1 MHSFVLASEG
11 GYQEFELQ
19 GGEFAVLALSGLAA
33 VLALVVGFG
42 LVKSVLAADQGTP
55 KMIEIAT
62 AIQEGAL
69 AYLKRQFRT
78 IGVILIPLVIVVF
91 LTSTEVMKPDGESAL
106 SFVESGLFRTLAFL
120 AGAFMSGLTGYIGM
134 TLATQGNVRTAAAA
148 KSGSLPKALDVAFRT
163 GGVAGMFTVGLGLL
177 GATVIIFI
185 FQNTSSASLVGFGVG
200 GSLLALFLRVG
211 GGIFTKAADV
221 GADLVGKVEAGI
233 PEDDPRNPATI
244 ADNVGD
250 NVGDCAGMA
259 SDLFE
264 SYEVTLVASII
275 LGVAAFESIGANP
288 ALGLVF
294 PLAARAVGVVA
305 SIAGIFM
312 VKAKEGE
319 TNALKPIN
327 RGFLTAGIL
336 TVIGTAFVAFGYVGN
351 DTERGGHE
359 GMKVF
364 LAVVIGL
371 VLAQLISRLTEY
383 FTATHYSPVK
393 EVAESTRT
401 GPATTVLSGTALG
414 LESSVYS
421 VVAIAI
427 AIGTAIG
434 LGGGNLQFSLYLV
447 ALTGM
452 GMLAT
457 TGVIVSE
464 DTFGPVADNA
474 AGIAEMSGE
483 FHGEPERIMVSL
495 DAVGNTT
502 KAVTKG
508 FAIGSAVIAA
518 VALFA
523 SFIEGAAGEL
533 LPADEIDRLQQTA
546 RGVFDVFPINVA
558 DPKIFI
564 GLLIGGAVPFLF
576 SALAIRAVGRSAGVV
591 VQEVRR
597 QFADGKI
604 MAGTKRPDYGPVID
618 ICTAA
623 SLRELAT
630 PALLAVLTPVIIGFG
645 ISWQALGAFLAAV
658 ILTGQLMAVYL
669 SNSGGA
675 WDNAKKY
682 IEDGHEGGKGS
693 EAHKAAVI
701 GDTVGDP
708 FKDTA
713 GPALN
718 PLIKVMNLI
727 SLLIL
732 PAVIELEDK
741 DGARFA
747 IAIVSGI
754 ILIGAILFSKRSTG
768 SMMDDAGGGSAAA
781 ATVSSSAPAGGSSS
795 GDGPMKLAADALDR
809 WIMDLGDED
818 ADLRKQ
824 LREAQSQLRS

>member
-1 MHSFVLASEG
+1 MPALFAAEG
-11 GYQEFELQ
+11 GYQEFVLK
-19 GGEFAVLALSGLAA
+19 GGEWAVLFLSAA
-33 VLALVVGFG
+33 AALVAIAVGFF
-42 LVKSVLAADQGTP
+42 LVKSVMAADEGSP
-55 KMIEIAT
+55 KMKEIAK

-69 AYLKRQFRT
+69 AYLKRQFKT
-78 IGVILIPLVIVVF
+78 IGVILVPLAIIVF
-91 LTSTEVMKPDGESAL
+91 LTSTAIKKPDGTEAL
-106 SFVESGLFRTLAFL
+106 SFGQSGLWRTLAFVLGCL
-120 AGAFMSGLTGYIGM
+120 ASGLTGYIGM
-134 TLATQGNVRTAAAA
+134 TLATRGNVRTAAAA
-148 KSGSLPKALDVAFRT
+148 LTNSMPKALTVAFRT

-177 GATVIIFI
+177 GATGIIML
-185 FQNTSSASLVGFGVG
+185 FQNTSSVILVGFGFG

-259 SDLFE
+259 ADLFE

-275 LGVAAFESIGANP
+275 LGVAAFNSIGANP

-294 PLAARAVGVVA
+294 PLAARAIGVVA
-305 SIAGIFM
+305 SIAGVFA

-327 RGFLTAGIL
+327 KGFLVAGSL
-336 TVIGTAFVAFGYVGN
+336 TLVGTLIVALAYVGN
-351 DTERGGHE
+351 DKDNAGWKCFG
-359 GMKVF
+359 
-364 LAVVIGL
+364 AVAIGL
-371 VLAQLISRLTEY
+371 VLAQLVSRLTEY
-383 FTATHYSPVK
+383 YTGTHFTPVK
-393 EVAESTRT
+393 EIAESAET
-401 GPATTVLSGTALG
+401 GPATVVLSGTSAG
-414 LESSVYS
+414 LESSVYA

-427 AIGTAIG
+427 AIGVALA
-434 LGGGNLQFSLYLV
+434 LGNGNLTFSLYLV
-447 ALTGM
+447 ALCGM

-464 DTFGPVADNA
+464 DTFGPVSDNA

-523 SFIEGAAGEL
+523 SFIETAGAEL
-533 LPADEIDRLQQTA
+533 GVIAENVKD
-546 RGVFDVFPINVA
+546 GVFKAAELAINVA

-576 SALAIRAVGRSAGVV
+576 SALAIRAVGRTAGVV
-591 VQEVRR
+591 VQEVRK

-604 MAGTKRPDYGPVID
+604 MKGEKQPEYGPVID
-618 ICTAA
+618 ICTEA

-645 ISWQALGAFLAAV
+645 IDWKALGAFLAAV
-658 ILTGQLMAVYL
+658 ILVGQLMANYL
-669 SNSGGA
+669 SNAGGA

-682 IEDGHEGGKGS
+682 IEDGHHGGKGS
-693 EAHKAAVI
+693 DAHKAAVI

-718 PLIKVMNLI
+718 PLIKVMNLV
-727 SLLIL
+727 SLLVL
-732 PAVIELEDK
+732 PAIINLK
-741 DGARFA
+741 DNTGARYSVA
-747 IAIVSGI
+747 AAALVV
-754 ILIGAILFSKRSTG
+754 LIGAIVFSSRKQNG
-768 SMMDDAGGGSAAA
+768 IKAAA
-781 ATVSSSAPAGGSSS
+781 
-795 GDGPMKLAADALDR
+795 
-809 WIMDLGDED
+809 
-818 ADLRKQ
+818 
-824 LREAQSQLRS
+824 

>member
-1 MHSFVLASEG
+1 MLDVLAAEG
-11 GYQEFELQ
+11 GYQAFHLG
-19 GGEFAVLALSGLAA
+19 GGEWAVLIGSAVTALLAIA
-33 VLALVVGFG
+33 VGFSLMRG
-42 LVKSVLAADQGTP
+42 VLAADQGTP
-55 KMIEIAT
+55 KMIEIAS

-69 AYLKRQFRT
+69 AYLRRQFKT
-78 IGVILIPLVIVVF
+78 IAVILVPLAVIVF
-91 LTSTEVMKPDGESAL
+91 ATSTEVLKSDGSSAL
-106 SFVESGLFRTLAFL
+106 SFAQSGIFRTLAFI
-120 AGAFMSGLTGYIGM
+120 AGCLMSGLTGFIGM
-134 TLATQGNVRTAAAA
+134 GLAVRGNVRTAAAA
-148 KSGSLPKALDVAFRT
+148 KTGSLPAALKVAFRT

-177 GATVIIFI
+177 GATIII
-185 FQNTSSASLVGFGVG
+185 MVFQNTSSAILVGFGFG

-259 SDLFE
+259 ADLFE

-275 LGVAAFESIGANP
+275 LGVAAFNSIGANP
-288 ALGLVF
+288 VYGLIF
-294 PLAARAVGVVA
+294 PLAARAIGVLASIVGVYAVRA
-305 SIAGIFM
+305 TDKDTSAM
-312 VKAKEGE
+312 A
-319 TNALKPIN
+319 PIN

-336 TVIGTAFVAFGYVGN
+336 TVIGTAAVALGYVGN
-351 DTERGGHE
+351 DHGNE
-359 GMKVF
+359 GWKV
-364 LAVVIGL
+364 LGAVVIGL
-371 VLAQLISRLTEY
+371 VLAQVASRLTEY
-383 FTATHYSPVK
+383 FTSTETAPVREIATS
-393 EVAESTRT
+393 ART
-401 GPATTVLSGTALG
+401 GPATTVLSGISSG
-414 LESSVYS
+414 LESSVW
-421 VVAIAI
+421 AIIAI
-427 AIGTAIG
+427 AGALG
-434 LGGGNLQFSLYLV
+434 VALALGGGNLQFSLYLV

-457 TGVIVSE
+457 TGVVVSE

-523 SFIEGAAGEL
+523 SFIETAANET
-533 LPADEIDRLQQTA
+533 LPAKIVEEAQKGDR
-546 RGVFDVFPINVA
+546 GIFDLIPINVA
-558 DPKIFI
+558 DPKTFI
-564 GLLIGGAVPFLF
+564 GLLIGGSVAFLF
-576 SALAIRAVGRSAGVV
+576 SALAIRAVGRTAGTV

-597 QFADGKI
+597 QFADGQI

-630 PALLAVLTPVIIGFG
+630 PALLAVLTPVIVGFG
-645 ISWQALGAFLAAV
+645 INFYALGAFLAAV
-658 ILTGQLMAVYL
+658 ILTGQLMANFL
-669 SNSGGA
+669 SNAGGA

-718 PLIKVMNLI
+718 PLIKVMNLV

-732 PAVIELEDK
+732 PAVINLQDN

-747 IAIVSGI
+747 IA
-754 ILIGAILFSKRSTG
+754 GAALVVLLVAIAFSKRATG
-768 SMMDDAGGGSAAA
+768 GFDEGTEAAIA
-781 ATVSSSAPAGGSSS
+781 ATATGVAP
-795 GDGPMKLAADALDR
+795 GDSPQKLAVDALDR

-818 ADLRKQ
+818 HELR
-824 LREAQSQLRS
+824 SQLRDAKSQLQSS